1 MPLKTGSSQEVIS
14 SNIEELINSGHD
26 PDQAKAIAYSK
37 AAKDSGSSRVLDING
52 WAEIKD
58 NPLSKVGVF
67 PYLGKQINSDLDQ
80 DKIYFVYRP
89 EEELSDQKTIDSFKL
104 LPWIDDHVMLGDPSL
119 GLTPPEKKGV
129 HGIIGEDVHYEDGYL
144 KGNLKIFSEKLA
156 DLIESGKNELSI
168 GYRCEYDMTE
178 GSFNGQHYDAIQRN
192 IRGNHVA
199 LVNEGRAGPDVAVL
213 DHFKFTFD
221 SGRIVMP
228 DNKEETKE
236 TKDEGEQP
244 LTLQSVGDQL
254 KSLADSVANLTT
266 MFGNKST
273 ASDEDTDKE
282 KDKKAEDAEPDDFV
296 KKADVTDED
305 KEDDKKDD
313 KKDGMDSKIKSLA
326 KDFKDLKSDTTKI
339 VMREIS
345 QRNALASELA
355 KHVGVFD
362 HAEMTPDEVAQY
374 GIKKL
379 GLKCKRGHEQSV
391 LDGYLAASKKTSR
404 SIFVQDQKPAS
415 SQIDK
420 YLNGGA

>member
-213 DHFKFTFD
+213 DNFKFTFD